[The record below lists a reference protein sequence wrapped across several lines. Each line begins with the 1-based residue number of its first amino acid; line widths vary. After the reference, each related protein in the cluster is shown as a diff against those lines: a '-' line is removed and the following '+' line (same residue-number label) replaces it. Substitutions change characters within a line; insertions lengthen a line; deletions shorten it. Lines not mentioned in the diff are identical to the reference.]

1 MMGVSKAGQVYLH
14 VVADELFTLLAG
26 VGVEAVVAGDAV
38 RTVLHLDVFA
48 STEGLLA
55 LFAAKL
61 IAHDVGGS
69 RARAGG
75 GERMETDMRRRNVTV
90 TVPGA
95 LGGGGSHQ
103 TQVTP
108 TAA

>member
-1 MMGVSKAGQVYLH
+1 MLGVSEAEQVYLH

-26 VGVEAVVAGDAV
+26 VGVQAVVAGDAV

-48 STEGLLA
+48 STEGHLA
-55 LFAAKL
+55 LSAAKL

-75 GERMETDMRRRNVTV
+75 GGWR
-90 TVPGA
+90 
-95 LGGGGSHQ
+95 Q
-103 TQVTP
+103 T
-108 TAA
+108 

>member
-1 MMGVSKAGQVYLH
+1 MLGVSEAEQVYLH

-26 VGVEAVVAGDAV
+26 VGVQAVVAGDAV

-69 RARAGG
+69 RARAVGG
-75 GERMETDMRRRNVTV
+75 GKGWR
-90 TVPGA
+90 
-95 LGGGGSHQ
+95 Q
-103 TQVTP
+103 T
-108 TAA
+108 